1 MDTIITIGNF
11 SLKWYSVLITIA
23 VIIAYYMIY
32 SESKRFNIKSEFIF
46 NMMFWTIIF
55 GILGARLYY
64 VIFNWTYYSEHLN
77 EIYKIWNGGL
87 AIHGGIIAGALT
99 VII

>member
-64 VIFNWTYYSEHLN
+64 VIFNWTYYIKYGMVVLL
-77 EIYKIWNGGL
+77 YMVVL
-87 AIHGGIIAGALT
+87 LL
-99 VII
+99 VL

>member
-32 SESKRFNIKSEFIF
+32 SESKRFN
-46 NMMFWTIIF
+46 MQ
-55 GILGARLYY
+55 
-64 VIFNWTYYSEHLN
+64 
-77 EIYKIWNGGL
+77 
-87 AIHGGIIAGALT
+87 
-99 VII
+99 

>member
-46 NMMFWTIIF
+46 NMMFWTLIF

-77 EIYKIWNGGL
+77 EIYKI
-87 AIHGGIIAGALT
+87 
-99 VII
+99 

>member
-46 NMMFWTIIF
+46 NMMFWTLIF

-87 AIHGGIIAGALT
+87 AIHGGLLL
-99 VII
+99 VL

>member
-46 NMMFWTIIF
+46 NMMFWTIIQ
-55 GILGARLYY
+55 
-64 VIFNWTYYSEHLN
+64 
-77 EIYKIWNGGL
+77 
-87 AIHGGIIAGALT
+87 
-99 VII
+99 